1 MLFRNQFIFSLAKSA
16 VRIKRNLTGLS
27 GLMVICLLH
36 LPLALTA
43 QTIDQPAAIVRLH
56 KTDVISI
63 RQLKSHIDL
72 LQKRT
77 GQQISADQRKDVLDL
92 LVGEKLIEQDSEKLG
107 ISISIDDLNKRIEQ
121 LRLQE
126 GQRLDLK
133 RPLTEIEYRSIV
145 GQMGLGWESY
155 QDQLRKAMVQE
166 VYIQR
171 TNSDAI
177 RKVETPT
184 EKEVI
189 QFYEENKIP
198 AFVQPDLVLF
208 KHIFI
213 DTRILTEAVQRNRAR
228 NLADDIFRELNNG
241 AEFDELVI
249 KYSDDES
256 SRYSGGTFPMYLRRD
271 DKSTMEQLGK
281 SFFDEVFAMSLG
293 ETSDVL
299 SSNMGFHII
308 KITEK
313 IDARILGLDDLVNP
327 QSVNKVKDQISAL
340 LAANLKTQAYQQAL
354 VGAISNLKGKSDLQ
368 IFQDNLEW

>member
-1 MLFRNQFIFSLAKSA
+1 
-16 VRIKRNLTGLS
+16 
-27 GLMVICLLH
+27 
-36 LPLALTA
+36 
-43 QTIDQPAAIVRLH
+43 LH

-92 LVGEKLIEQDSEKLG
+92 LVGEKLIEQDSEKIG

-126 GQRLDLK
+126 GQRLNLK

-281 SFFDEVFAMSLG
+281 SFFDEVFAMS
-293 ETSDVL
+293 
-299 SSNMGFHII
+299 
-308 KITEK
+308 
-313 IDARILGLDDLVNP
+313 
-327 QSVNKVKDQISAL
+327 
-340 LAANLKTQAYQQAL
+340 
-354 VGAISNLKGKSDLQ
+354 
-368 IFQDNLEW
+368 

>member
-126 GQRLDLK
+126 GQRLNLR

-281 SFFDEVFAMSLG
+281 SFFDEVFALSLG

-368 IFQDNLEW
+368 IFQDKLEW

>member
-92 LVGEKLIEQDSEKLG
+92 LVGEKLIEQDSEKIG

-126 GQRLDLK
+126 GQRLNLK

-241 AEFDELVI
+241 AEFDELVV

>member
-1 MLFRNQFIFSLAKSA
+1 MDSKEFGLVAAQQLFKIEDIHYGFWEDGENATLGNWKQ
-16 VRIKRNLTGLS
+16 
-27 GLMVICLLH
+27 
-36 LPLALTA
+36 A
-43 QTIDQPAAIVRLH
+43 QEAH
-56 KTDVISI
+56 
-63 RQLKSHIDL
+63 
-72 LQKRT
+72 
-77 GQQISADQRKDVLDL
+77 
-92 LVGEKLIEQDSEKLG
+92 
-107 ISISIDDLNKRIEQ
+107 
-121 LRLQE
+121 
-126 GQRLDLK
+126 
-133 RPLTEIEYRSIV
+133 TE
-145 GQMGLGWESY
+145 
-155 QDQLRKAMVQE
+155 
-166 VYIQR
+166 
-171 TNSDAI
+171 
-177 RKVETPT
+177 
-184 EKEVI
+184 
-189 QFYEENKIP
+189 F
-198 AFVQPDLVLF
+198 LF

-241 AEFDELVI
+241 AEFDELVV

-299 SSNMGFHII
+299 CSNMGFHII

-313 IDARILGLDDLVNP
+313 INARILGLDDVVNP

-354 VGAISNLKGKSDLQ
+354 VGAISNLKGKADLQ

>member
-1 MLFRNQFIFSLAKSA
+1 MIFYKS
-16 VRIKRNLTGLS
+16 
-27 GLMVICLLH
+27 
-36 LPLALTA
+36 
-43 QTIDQPAAIVRLH
+43 
-56 KTDVISI
+56 
-63 RQLKSHIDL
+63 
-72 LQKRT
+72 
-77 GQQISADQRKDVLDL
+77 
-92 LVGEKLIEQDSEKLG
+92 
-107 ISISIDDLNKRIEQ
+107 
-121 LRLQE
+121 
-126 GQRLDLK
+126 
-133 RPLTEIEYRSIV
+133 
-145 GQMGLGWESY
+145 
-155 QDQLRKAMVQE
+155 
-166 VYIQR
+166 
-171 TNSDAI
+171 
-177 RKVETPT
+177 
-184 EKEVI
+184 VI

>member
-1 MLFRNQFIFSLAKSA
+1 MLFCNQFIFSLAKSA
-16 VRIKRNLTGLS
+16 VRIKRNLTGRS

-36 LPLALTA
+36 LPLALSA

-126 GQRLDLK
+126 GQRLNLK

-241 AEFDELVI
+241 AEFDELVV

-313 IDARILGLDDLVNP
+313 INARILGLDDVVNP